1 MKRKIIVFSILFLGL
16 ILITLFSIGAGSV
29 SSGLKETCS
38 VLMGNKENEVLYNI
52 IWQIRIPRVIAAV
65 ILGGALSVAGF
76 LLQTFFLNPIAG
88 PYVLGVSSGAKLVVA
103 ITMIFSLKMGVIL
116 NSWMLIGAAFIG
128 ALISMGIVLLISF
141 RIKSMSIL
149 VVCGIM
155 IGYICSAV
163 TEILV
168 TFASDSNIVN
178 LHNWSQGSFSGISW
192 ENDRLILILVFISLF
207 ITAFYIKPINAY
219 RLGERY
225 ASSLGVNIRGLKIA
239 LIILSSLLAA
249 VVTAFAGPVSFVG
262 IAVPHL
268 MRRAFKTG
276 KPSVLIFGCFF
287 GGAIVTLFSDTMAR
301 LIFAPLELSIS
312 TVTAVLLAPVVVVM
326 MIRKHKAGD
335 RF

>member
-1 MKRKIIVFSILFLGL
+1 MKRNIVVFSTLFLGL
-16 ILITLFSIGAGSV
+16 ILITLFSIKAGSV
-29 SSGLKETCS
+29 SSDFKECLS
-38 VLMGNKENEVLYNI
+38 ILAGNKENEVLYSI
-52 IWQIRIPRVIAAV
+52 IWQIRIPRVIAAI
-65 ILGGALSVAGF
+65 ILGGALSVAGY

-88 PYVLGVSSGAKLVVA
+88 PYVLGVSSGAKLLVA
-103 ITMIFSLKMGVIL
+103 ITMIFSLKKGIIL

-141 RIKSMSIL
+141 RIRSMSIL

-168 TFASDSNIVN
+168 TFANDTNIVN
-178 LHNWSQGSFSGISW
+178 LHNWSQGSFSGVSW
-192 ENDRLILILVFISLF
+192 ENDRLILIIVFLCLAL
-207 ITAFYIKPINAY
+207 TVFYIKPINAY

-225 ASSLGVNIRGLKIA
+225 AASLGVNIRGLKIA

-276 KPSVLIFGCFF
+276 KPGVLIFGCFL
-287 GGAIVTLFSDTMAR
+287 GGAIVTLLSDTLAR
-301 LIFAPLELSIS
+301 MIFAPLELSIS
-312 TVTAVLLAPVVVVM
+312 TVTAVLLAPVVVIM

-335 RF
+335 NL